1 MKYSVLILF
10 ITALTISSCNSYERL
25 LKSDDL
31 AAKEAKAME
40 FYNKKEYQKAI
51 PFFEEI
57 IGFYKG
63 NKKAEELYYY
73 YSMCFYGAEEY
84 LMAAYNLKNFVN
96 AYPSSPHAEECLYL
110 NAMCYYQMSPRFN
123 QDQTNTTKAINEF
136 QLFINM
142 YPGSKRVPECND
154 LIDKLRRKLEAKDYA
169 SAKLY
174 FDMNNY
180 KAANTAFSNLLV
192 KYSDSPIA
200 DQISYMS
207 LKSSY
212 LYAIN
217 SIEQKKKERLAQTIA
232 LYNTFVSRFPE
243 SSYSKDAKGI
253 FESAQKLIN
262 KTTNNEQNN

>member
-1 MKYSVLILF
+1 MNCKYLYLILF
-10 ITALTISSCNSYERL
+10 ALLLGSCSSYERIL
-25 LKSDDL
+25 RGDDL

-51 PFFEEI
+51 PFFEEV

-63 NKKAEELYYY
+63 NKKAEDLYYY

-96 AYPSSPHAEECLYL
+96 SFESSPRAEECLFL
-110 NAMCYYQMSPRFN
+110 NAMCYYHMSPRYN
-123 QDQTNTTKAINEF
+123 QDQTNTTKAMNEF

-142 YPGSKRVPECND
+142 YPSSPRVLECNTM
-154 LIDKLRRKLEAKDYA
+154 IDQLRRKLEAKDYA

-174 FDMNNY
+174 FDMSNY
-180 KAANTAFSNLLV
+180 KAANTAFSNLLM
-192 KYSDSPIA
+192 KYSDSPIS
-200 DQISYMS
+200 DQISFMS

-212 LYAIN
+212 LYAVN
-217 SIEQKKKERLAQTIA
+217 SIDQKKKERLAQTIE

-243 SSYSKDAKGI
+243 IAYHKDAKGI
-253 FESAQKLIN
+253 FENAQRLLN
-262 KTTNNEQNN
+262 KTTKNEQNN

>member
-1 MKYSVLILF
+1 MKQAAVLLI
-10 ITALTISSCNSYERL
+10 ALALSLTSCNTYEKILR
-25 LKSDDL
+25 SDDL
-31 AAKEAKAME
+31 TAKEAKAME

-63 NKKAEELYYY
+63 NKKAEDLYYY
-73 YSMCFYGAEEY
+73 YSMCFYESGEY
-84 LMAAYNLKNFVN
+84 LIAAYNLKNFVN
-96 AYPSSPHAEECLYL
+96 SYPNSPKAEECLFL
-110 NAMCYYQMSPRFN
+110 NAMCYYNMSPRYN
-123 QDQTNTTKAINEF
+123 QDQTNTNKAINEF

-142 YPGSKRVPECND
+142 YPESKRVQECND

-180 KAANTAFSNLLV
+180 KAANTAFSTLLN

-200 DQISYMS
+200 DKISYMS

-212 LYAIN
+212 LYALN
-217 SIEQKKKERLAQTIA
+217 SIEQKKKERLAQTLA

-243 SSYSKDAKGI
+243 STYLKDAKSI
-253 FESAQKLIN
+253 FDSAQKLMN
-262 KTTNNEQNN
+262 KNTTHEQNN

>member
-1 MKYSVLILF
+1 MKKLLF
-10 ITALTISSCNSYERL
+10 ILIISSTLASCSSYEKILRG
-25 LKSDDL
+25 DDL

-40 FYNKKEYQKAI
+40 YYNKKDYHKAI

-57 IGFYKG
+57 LGFYKG

-73 YSMCFYGAEEY
+73 YSLCYYGAEEY

-96 AYPSSPHAEECLYL
+96 SYPSSPHAEECLFL
-110 NAMCYYQMSPRFN
+110 NAMCYYNMSPRYN

-142 YPGSKRVPECND
+142 YPESKRVPECND
-154 LIDKLRRKLEAKDYA
+154 YIDKLRRKLEAKDYA

-174 FDMNNY
+174 FDMSNY

-243 SSYSKDAKGI
+243 SSYQKDARNI
-253 FESAQKLIN
+253 YESAQKLIN
-262 KTTNNEQNN
+262 KSNKNEQNN